1 MATYRRRL
9 PATSSTIPTRV
20 LLICGVALVGAS
32 VWLVLDGRTR
42 AAGLTVGLAGVAG
55 IAGGRFAIWN
65 DDGLSRLFDP
75 LLDRVLDGAV
85 LGAIAWAEREARP
98 AEAAGALVAL
108 GASYLSSYVRAR
120 GASLGYDVQESTVTR
135 GIRYALI
142 AGGLG
147 FGWRGWTVWAAAALA
162 VLASLIRS
170 IQVAKEELV

>member
-1 MATYRRRL
+1 MATYRRRI
-9 PATSSTIPTRV
+9 PATSSTIPARV
-20 LLICGVALVGAS
+20 LLACGAALIGIS
-32 VWLVLDGRTR
+32 VWLVLAGSQRV
-42 AAGLTVGLAGVAG
+42 AGLTVGLAGAAG

-85 LGAIAWAEREARP
+85 LGAIAWAEREAHP
-98 AEAAGALVAL
+98 AEAVGALVAL

-135 GIRYALI
+135 GTRYALI
-142 AGGLG
+142 AVGLG
-147 FGWRGWTVWAAAALA
+147 SGWLGWSLWAAAALA

-170 IQVAKEELV
+170 IQVAKEELA

>member
-9 PATSSTIPTRV
+9 PATSSTVPARA
-20 LLICGVALVGAS
+20 LLTCGASLIGAS
-32 VWLVLDGRTR
+32 VWLVLEGRTH
-42 AAGLTVGLAGVAG
+42 AAGLTAGLAGVAG

-75 LLDRVLDGAV
+75 LLDRMFDGAV
-85 LGAIAWAEREARP
+85 LGAIAWAERDARP

-135 GIRYALI
+135 GLRYALI
-142 AGGLG
+142 AAGLG
-147 FGWRGWTVWAAAALA
+147 FGWLGWSLWTAAALA
-162 VLASLIRS
+162 LLASLIRS

>member
-9 PATSSTIPTRV
+9 PATSSTVPTRV
-20 LLICGVALVGAS
+20 LLTCGAALIGAS
-32 VWLVLDGRTR
+32 VWLVLGGRTH

-55 IAGGRFAIWN
+55 IVGGRFAIWN

-75 LLDRVLDGAV
+75 LLDRVFDGAV
-85 LGAIAWAEREARP
+85 LGAIAWAERDARP
-98 AEAAGALVAL
+98 GEAAGALVAL

-135 GIRYALI
+135 GLRYALI
-142 AGGLG
+142 AAGLG
-147 FGWRGWTVWAAAALA
+147 FGWLGWSVWAAAAIAL
-162 VLASLIRS
+162 LASLIRS